1 MSATLP
7 ASNVTPRDRLS
18 LTLFLA
24 AAIHGIV
31 ILGVGFGIH
40 LSAPQR
46 TPPML
51 DVVLVQTQSPTPPEQ
66 TERIA
71 QADQQASGQAEEPD
85 RPSAP
90 VTAPLP
96 LPTDGMAPEQATP
109 SAPEPTP
116 AEQTPVLTQEQA
128 PVAAP
133 VREQQEE
140 TPPREAITTDRLV
153 ERSLEMARLSAEI
166 SERNRRYAER
176 PRVHFIDALSARSA
190 VEASYL
196 ESWVRKVERVG
207 NLNYPDE
214 ARRQRLDGTL
224 ILSVL
229 VNHDGDVV
237 SIEVTNSSGEQVLD
251 DAARRIVQLSG
262 PFSPF
267 PAEMRER
274 YDQLMITRT
283 WVFQSDARVRMR

>member
-1 MSATLP
+1 MSVSAAT
-7 ASNVTPRDRLS
+7 VTPSDRLG

-31 ILGVGFGIH
+31 ILGVGFGIEF
-40 LSAPQR
+40 SSRDR
-46 TPPML
+46 TPPTL

-109 SAPEPTP
+109 SAPDPTP
-116 AEQTPVLTQEQA
+116 AEQTPVLTREQSPTPA
-128 PVAAP
+128 PSPEVVEETP
-133 VREQQEE
+133 VREQ
-140 TPPREAITTDRLV
+140 ATTDRLV
-153 ERSLEMARLSAEI
+153 ERSLEMARLA
-166 SERNRRYAER
+166 SELSEERRRYAQR
-176 PRVHFIDALSARSA
+176 PRVHYIDALSARSA
-190 VEASYL
+190 VEASYVDA
-196 ESWVRKVERVG
+196 WVRKVERVG

-214 ARRQRLDGTL
+214 ARRRRLDGTL
-224 ILSVL
+224 ILNVL
-229 VNHDGDVV
+229 INHDGQVLNV
-237 SIEVTNSSGEQVLD
+237 QVANSSGEQVLD
-251 DAARRIVQLSG
+251 DAARRIVELSS

-267 PAEMRER
+267 PVEMRQK

-283 WVFQSDARVRMR
+283 WVFQSDARIRMR

>member
-1 MSATLP
+1 MSVSAAT
-7 ASNVTPRDRLS
+7 VTPSDRLG

-31 ILGVGFGIH
+31 ILGVGFGIEF
-40 LSAPQR
+40 SGRDR
-46 TPPML
+46 TPPTL

-109 SAPEPTP
+109 SAPDPTP
-116 AEQTPVLTQEQA
+116 AEQTPVLTREQSPTPA
-128 PVAAP
+128 PSPEVVEETP
-133 VREQQEE
+133 VREQ
-140 TPPREAITTDRLV
+140 ATTDRLV
-153 ERSLEMARLSAEI
+153 ERSLEMARLA
-166 SERNRRYAER
+166 SELSEERRRYAQR
-176 PRVHFIDALSARSA
+176 PRVHYIDALSARSA
-190 VEASYL
+190 VEASYVDA
-196 ESWVRKVERVG
+196 WVRKVERVG

-214 ARRQRLDGTL
+214 ARRRRLDGTL
-224 ILSVL
+224 ILNVL
-229 VNHDGDVV
+229 INHDGQVLNV
-237 SIEVTNSSGEQVLD
+237 QVANSSGEQVLD
-251 DAARRIVQLSG
+251 DAARRIVELSS

-267 PAEMRER
+267 PVEMRQK

-283 WVFQSDARVRMR
+283 WVFQSDARIRMR